1 MLRHFYFWK
10 YFLNRSFFVNDK
22 CGSFDP
28 LVFPA
33 IHALLFPDVVKLN
46 DFFILVAQKSERQ
59 VVFLA
64 EILMGINTARAN
76 AQQSLLVIRYMC
88 YWGFA

>member
-28 LVFPA
+28 PVFSA
-33 IHALLFPDVVKLN
+33 VHALLFPDVVKLN
-46 DFFILVAQKSERQ
+46 DFLILVAQKSKRQ
-59 VVFLA
+59 AIFFA
-64 EILMGINTARAN
+64 EILMGLNTVRTD
-76 AQQSLLVIRYMC
+76 AQNHGVEFFKFWL
-88 YWGFA
+88 